1 MAKAGSLLSL
11 SFAALVASTLGAGAA
26 GCQKGVASAPYVG
39 AADMRAIDRAAAHLP
54 AVRPGQVHVSIGA
67 PVPKELARK
76 PVPAAVAKVLPQYKA
91 AGYTAFR
98 TGQRL
103 LIVNP
108 RGTLTYVMPIGA
120 PTKPG
125 NCP

>member
-1 MAKAGSLLSL
+1 MTKTSSILSV
-11 SFAALVASTLGAGAA
+11 SIAAFLASSVGAGAA
-26 GCQKGVASAPYVG
+26 GCQTGGASAPYIG

-54 AVRPGQVHVSIGA
+54 AVRPRQVHVSIGSS
-67 PVPKELARK
+67 VPGGFMRK

-103 LIVNP
+103 AIVDP
-108 RGTLTYVMPIGA
+108 RGVLTYVMPIGA

>member
-1 MAKAGSLLSL
+1 MANRSSILSV
-11 SFAALVASTLGAGAA
+11 SFTAFLASGVGAGAA
-26 GCQKGVASAPYVG
+26 CQTGVASAPYIG

-54 AVRPGQVHVSIGA
+54 AVRPRKVNVSIGSPA
-67 PVPKELARK
+67 PGGFARK
-76 PVPAAVAKVLPQYKA
+76 PVPAAVARVLPQYKA

-103 LIVNP
+103 VIVDP
-108 RGTLTYVMPIGA
+108 RGVLTYVMPIGA